1 MKLHL
6 PPRISTLLLYAFVA
20 IIPGCAAELQST
32 PAADGLTA
40 DMLRSEGVALV
51 GVTVVDEVEQIRP
64 PLVEAMERSLLY
76 WRPDIAVASA
86 GRVRDQLGL
95 PAYRRILTGFQ
106 QSGALTESDREAL
119 SSALQNVARYLV
131 LARVEMDAMKVH
143 GRGTFRSSK
152 TSGTFG
158 SIGVGVSSRNTKVRV
173 ILYDAAV
180 GRTIRGSVYT
190 SSSDFIPPAGMPA
203 APPRPDVIL
212 SQRHEPEPHYDPAP
226 HLPTLVDALLEAFQ
240 AFARDL
246 PGPVLPPADLSD
258 SSAARGFWVSPDPI
272 PIPPR

>member
-6 PPRISTLLLYAFVA
+6 PPSISTLLLYALVA
-20 IIPGCAAELQST
+20 IIPGCAAEHQST

-64 PLVEAMERSLLY
+64 PLVEAMERSLQY

-95 PAYRRILTGFQ
+95 PAYRRILAGFQ
-106 QSGALTESDREAL
+106 QSGALTEPDREAL
-119 SSALQNVARYLV
+119 SSALQNVARYLI
-131 LARVEMDAMKVH
+131 LARVEMDAMKVR
-143 GRGTFRSSK
+143 GRGTFRSSNV
-152 TSGTFG
+152 TGTIG

-180 GRTIRGSVYT
+180 GRTRRSAVYT
-190 SSSDFIPPAGMPA
+190 GSSDFTPPAGMPA
-203 APPRPDVIL
+203 GRPRPDIVL
-212 SQRHEPEPHYDPAP
+212 GQRHEPEPHFDPAP
-226 HLPTLVDALLEAFQ
+226 HLPTLVDALLEVFQ
-240 AFARDL
+240 AFAQDL
-246 PGPVLPPADLSD
+246 PGPVLPPADFPD
-258 SSAARGFWVSPDPI
+258 SSAVRGFRVSPEPI
-272 PIPPR
+272 LTLPR

>member
-1 MKLHL
+1 MSPSL
-6 PPRISTLLLYAFVA
+6 RMSALLLYATALMF
-20 IIPGCAAELQST
+20 PGCAAELQSA

-76 WRPDIAVASA
+76 WRPDIAVTSA

-106 QSGALTESDREAL
+106 QSGALTESDRDAF
-119 SSALQNVARYLV
+119 SSALQNVARYLI

-143 GRGTFRSSK
+143 GQGTFRSSNK
-152 TSGTFG
+152 SGTFG

-173 ILYDAAV
+173 ILYDAAA
-180 GRTIRGSVYT
+180 GRTLRSAVYT
-190 SSSDFIPPAGMPA
+190 SSSDFTPPAGMPA
-203 APPRPDVIL
+203 AHPRPDVIL
-212 SQRHEPEPHYDPAP
+212 SQRREPEPHFDPAP

-240 AFARDL
+240 AFAQDL
-246 PGPVLPPADLSD
+246 PGPIL
-258 SSAARGFWVSPDPI
+258 
-272 PIPPR
+272 IPPR